1 MAPLSSTVIPA
12 KEVSRPGSHFG
23 NPLSRLAMLGGVKI
37 DTFVVAFAVARSAK
51 TTTARKG
58 SVARAIFVLD
68 DVLPMS
74 FVPPHSWGT
83 VRTRWIY
90 LYKGLPVE
98 SLTFEND
105 NTIKRATARVHGH
118 D

>member
-1 MAPLSSTVIPA
+1 MAFFGSGQAPGIGSLRPPAAPQEHPQEPLATSGADAALLRGVAEVHQKVISKKFLEA
-12 KEVSRPGSHFG
+12 
-23 NPLSRLAMLGGVKI
+23 
-37 DTFVVAFAVARSAK
+37 
-51 TTTARKG
+51 ARKA
-58 SVARAIFVLD
+58 VFVLD

-74 FVPPHSWGT
+74 FVPPPSWGA
-83 VRTRWIY
+83 VRTRWVY
-90 LYKGLPVE
+90 RYKGLPVE